1 MIALRTVCLVAAATA
16 ATAGAVLE
24 RPGVFAMFGSCGL
37 VLFVC
42 GSGLTVSDAI
52 PCRRGAFASS
62 LACTVAGPLLV
73 VRPPTV
79 VAVAAGIVAALGQL
93 AVLGAAIRSRS
104 AGTTSAAT

>member
-1 MIALRTVCLVAAATA
+1 VIALRIVCTGAAAAAATA
-16 ATAGAVLE
+16 AALLE
-24 RPGVFAMFGSCGL
+24 RPGVFAILGSCGL

-52 PCRRGAFASS
+52 PFRRGAFAGS
-62 LACTVAGPLLV
+62 LACALAGPLLV
-73 VRPPTV
+73 VRPTTV
-79 VAVAAGIVAALGQL
+79 VAVAAGTAAALGQL